1 MRLYVPPLLIYN
13 NSQFIVQNT
22 VNSLVQYTVTH
33 SINNMT
39 AVMQRVTLKTN
50 LTSSVF
56 VTQVGE
62 PPHICQVHGKAY
74 DRKQKV
80 QFLAPC
86 LPVFLIRGSGGA
98 AAGARRGH
106 YRGIRV
112 LDAVLLLHQD
122 QLHFL
127 LLHV

>member
-1 MRLYVPPLLIYN
+1 
-13 NSQFIVQNT
+13 
-22 VNSLVQYTVTH
+22 
-33 SINNMT
+33 MT
-39 AVMQRVTLKTN
+39 ADMHRVTLKII

-74 DRKQKV
+74 NRKQKV
-80 QFLAPC
+80 QFLAPR
-86 LPVFLIRGSGGA
+86 LPLFIIRGSGGA
-98 AAGARRGH
+98 AAGARRAH

-112 LDAVLLLHQD
+112 LDPVLLLHQD

-127 LLHV
+127 LLHVQLF